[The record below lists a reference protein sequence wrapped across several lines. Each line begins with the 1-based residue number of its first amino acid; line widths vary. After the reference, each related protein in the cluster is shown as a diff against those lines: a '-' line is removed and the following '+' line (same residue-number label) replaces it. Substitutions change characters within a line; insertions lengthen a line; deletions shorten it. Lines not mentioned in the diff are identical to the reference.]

1 MATDY
6 SGLMNSINSEKE
18 RSRRMMSS
26 LRVEDKIAILQL
38 VCQLILSADG
48 SMVEE
53 RDNCV
58 VDYVLK
64 ELGYDTDSDSGA
76 IAGNILWNQATE
88 TNPFKAFQIVSELNR
103 DVKNEVRVIL
113 LQICKM
119 GGNFMNRVN
128 IAQQIFQRTNNY
140 LFYEKN
146 FYLLKLQY
154 F

>member
-103 DVKNEVRVIL
+103 DVKNEVRP
-113 LQICKM
+113 
-119 GGNFMNRVN
+119 
-128 IAQQIFQRTNNY
+128 
-140 LFYEKN
+140 
-146 FYLLKLQY
+146 
-154 F
+154 

>member
-64 ELGYDTDSDSGA
+64 ELGQLFVDAHQLFFQCLNPDCQLCRITA
-76 IAGNILWNQATE
+76 IR
-88 TNPFKAFQIVSELNR
+88 FQIPFGCR
-103 DVKNEVRVIL
+103 
-113 LQICKM
+113 
-119 GGNFMNRVN
+119 
-128 IAQQIFQRTNNY
+128 QQS
-140 LFYEKN
+140 LF
-146 FYLLKLQY
+146 FR

>member
-1 MATDY
+1 
-6 SGLMNSINSEKE
+6 MNSINSEKE

-128 IAQQIFQRTNNY
+128 IAQQIFQRTNIEY
-140 LFYEKN
+140 YPL
-146 FYLLKLQY
+146 
-154 F
+154 

>member
-6 SGLMNSINSEKE
+6 SGLMNIINSEKE
-18 RSRRMMSS
+18 RSKRMMSS
-26 LRVEDKIAILQL
+26 LRVEDKAAILQL

-48 SMVEE
+48 SLVEE

-88 TNPFKAFQIVSELNR
+88 VNPFEAFQIVSELDR
-103 DVKNEVRVIL
+103 DVKKQVRAIL

-128 IAQQIFQRTNNY
+128 IAQQIFQRTNIEY
-140 LFYEKN
+140 YPL
-146 FYLLKLQY
+146 
-154 F
+154 

>member
-6 SGLMNSINSEKE
+6 SRLMDIINSEKE

-26 LRVEDKIAILQL
+26 LKAEDKIAILQL

-76 IAGNILWNQATE
+76 IAGNILWNHATE
-88 TNPFKAFQIVSELNR
+88 ANPFEAFQIVSELDR
-103 DVKNEVRVIL
+103 DVKNKVRVIL

-119 GGNFMNRVN
+119 GGNFVNRVD
-128 IAQQIFQRTNNY
+128 IAQQIFQRTNIEYYPVN
-140 LFYEKN
+140 LT
-146 FYLLKLQY
+146 L
-154 F
+154 

>member
-26 LRVEDKIAILQL
+26 LRAEDKIAILQL
-38 VCQLILSADG
+38 VCQLILSANG

-76 IAGNILWNQATE
+76 IAGNILWNQSTE

-128 IAQQIFQRTNNY
+128 IAQQIFQRTNIEY
-140 LFYEKN
+140 YPL
-146 FYLLKLQY
+146 
-154 F
+154 

>member
-128 IAQQIFQRTNNY
+128 IAQQIFQRTNIEY
-140 LFYEKN
+140 YPL
-146 FYLLKLQY
+146 
-154 F
+154 

>member
-1 MATDY
+1 
-6 SGLMNSINSEKE
+6 MNIINSEKE

-26 LRVEDKIAILQL
+26 LRVEDKTAILQL

-64 ELGYDTDSDSGA
+64 ELGYDTDNDSGA

-128 IAQQIFQRTNNY
+128 IAQQIFQRTNIEY
-140 LFYEKN
+140 YPL
-146 FYLLKLQY
+146 
-154 F
+154 

>member
-128 IAQQIFQRTNNY
+128 IAQHIFQRTNIEY
-140 LFYEKN
+140 YPL
-146 FYLLKLQY
+146 
-154 F
+154 

>member
-1 MATDY
+1 MDI
-6 SGLMNSINSEKE
+6 INSEKE
-18 RSRRMMSS
+18 RSKRMMSS
-26 LRVEDKIAILQL
+26 LRVEDKTAILQL

-128 IAQQIFQRTNNY
+128 IAQQIFQRTNIEY
-140 LFYEKN
+140 YPL
-146 FYLLKLQY
+146 
-154 F
+154 

>member
-26 LRVEDKIAILQL
+26 MLVEDKIAILQL

-128 IAQQIFQRTNNY
+128 IAQQIFQRTNIEY
-140 LFYEKN
+140 YPL
-146 FYLLKLQY
+146 
-154 F
+154 

>member
-6 SGLMNSINSEKE
+6 SGLMNIINSEKE

-64 ELGYDTDSDSGA
+64 ALGYDTDSDSGA

-88 TNPFKAFQIVSELNR
+88 VNPFEAFQSVSELDR
-103 DVKNEVRVIL
+103 DVKNEVRVLL

-119 GGNFMNRVN
+119 GGNFMNRVD
-128 IAQQIFQRTNNY
+128 IAQQIFQRTNIEY
-140 LFYEKN
+140 YPL
-146 FYLLKLQY
+146 
-154 F
+154 

>member
-64 ELGYDTDSDSGA
+64 ELGYDTDNDSGA

-88 TNPFKAFQIVSELNR
+88 ANPFKAFQIVSELNR

-128 IAQQIFQRTNNY
+128 IAQQIFQRTNIEY
-140 LFYEKN
+140 YPL
-146 FYLLKLQY
+146 
-154 F
+154 

>member
-6 SGLMNSINSEKE
+6 SRLMNIINSEKE

-26 LRVEDKIAILQL
+26 LRAEDKIAILQL

-64 ELGYDTDSDSGA
+64 ELGDDTNSDSGA

-128 IAQQIFQRTNNY
+128 IAQQIFQRTNIEY
-140 LFYEKN
+140 YPL
-146 FYLLKLQY
+146 
-154 F
+154 

>member
-26 LRVEDKIAILQL
+26 LRAEDKIAILQL

-64 ELGYDTDSDSGA
+64 ELGYDTYSDSGA

-88 TNPFKAFQIVSELNR
+88 ANPFKAFQIVSELNR

-128 IAQQIFQRTNNY
+128 IAQQIFQRTNIEY
-140 LFYEKN
+140 YPL
-146 FYLLKLQY
+146 
-154 F
+154 

>member
-38 VCQLILSADG
+38 LCQLILSADG

-128 IAQQIFQRTNNY
+128 IAQQIFQRTNIEY
-140 LFYEKN
+140 YPL
-146 FYLLKLQY
+146 
-154 F
+154 

>member
-6 SGLMNSINSEKE
+6 SGLMNSINSGKE

-128 IAQQIFQRTNNY
+128 IAQQIFQRTNIEY
-140 LFYEKN
+140 YPL
-146 FYLLKLQY
+146 
-154 F
+154 

>member
-18 RSRRMMSS
+18 RRRRMMSS

-128 IAQQIFQRTNNY
+128 IAQQIFQRTNIEY
-140 LFYEKN
+140 YPL
-146 FYLLKLQY
+146 
-154 F
+154 

>member
-6 SGLMNSINSEKE
+6 SRLMDIINSEKE
-18 RSRRMMSS
+18 RSKRMMSS
-26 LRVEDKIAILQL
+26 LRVEDKTAILQL

-48 SMVEE
+48 SMVGE

-64 ELGYDTDSDSGA
+64 ELGYDTDNDSGA

-88 TNPFKAFQIVSELNR
+88 ANPFKAFQIVSELNR

-128 IAQQIFQRTNNY
+128 IAQQIFQRTNIEY
-140 LFYEKN
+140 YPL
-146 FYLLKLQY
+146 
-154 F
+154 

>member
-26 LRVEDKIAILQL
+26 LRVEDKIAISQL

-128 IAQQIFQRTNNY
+128 IAQQIFQRTNIEY
-140 LFYEKN
+140 YPL
-146 FYLLKLQY
+146 
-154 F
+154 

>member
-103 DVKNEVRVIL
+103 DVKNKVRVIL

-128 IAQQIFQRTNNY
+128 IAQQIFQRTNIEY
-140 LFYEKN
+140 YPL
-146 FYLLKLQY
+146 
-154 F
+154 

>member
-58 VDYVLK
+58 DDYVLK

-128 IAQQIFQRTNNY
+128 IAQQIFQRTNIEY
-140 LFYEKN
+140 YPL
-146 FYLLKLQY
+146 
-154 F
+154 

>member
-6 SGLMNSINSEKE
+6 SRLMDIINSEKE
-18 RSRRMMSS
+18 RSKRMMSS
-26 LRVEDKIAILQL
+26 LRVEDKTAILQL

-48 SMVEE
+48 SIVEE

-64 ELGYDTDSDSGA
+64 ELGYDTDNDSGA

-88 TNPFKAFQIVSELNR
+88 ANPFKAFQIVSELNR

-128 IAQQIFQRTNNY
+128 IAQQIFQRTNIEY
-140 LFYEKN
+140 YPL
-146 FYLLKLQY
+146 
-154 F
+154 

>member
-1 MATDY
+1 
-6 SGLMNSINSEKE
+6 MNIINSEKE

-26 LRVEDKIAILQL
+26 LRAEDKIAILQL

-64 ELGYDTDSDSGA
+64 ELGYDTNSDSGA

-128 IAQQIFQRTNNY
+128 IAQQIFQRTNIEY
-140 LFYEKN
+140 YPL
-146 FYLLKLQY
+146 
-154 F
+154 

>member
-58 VDYVLK
+58 VGYVLK

-128 IAQQIFQRTNNY
+128 IAQQIFQRTNIEY
-140 LFYEKN
+140 YPL
-146 FYLLKLQY
+146 
-154 F
+154 

>member
-6 SGLMNSINSEKE
+6 SRLMDIINSEKE
-18 RSRRMMSS
+18 RSKRMMSS
-26 LRVEDKIAILQL
+26 LRVEDKTAILQL

-64 ELGYDTDSDSGA
+64 ELGYDTDNDSGA

-128 IAQQIFQRTNNY
+128 IAQQIFQRTNIEY
-140 LFYEKN
+140 YPL
-146 FYLLKLQY
+146 
-154 F
+154 

>member
-6 SGLMNSINSEKE
+6 SRLMDIINSEKE
-18 RSRRMMSS
+18 RSKRMMSS
-26 LRVEDKIAILQL
+26 LRVEDKTAILQL

-64 ELGYDTDSDSGA
+64 ELGYDTCNDSGA

-88 TNPFKAFQIVSELNR
+88 ANPFKAFQIVSELNR

-128 IAQQIFQRTNNY
+128 IAQQIFQRTNIEY
-140 LFYEKN
+140 YPL
-146 FYLLKLQY
+146 
-154 F
+154 

>member
-64 ELGYDTDSDSGA
+64 ELGYDTDSDSVA

-128 IAQQIFQRTNNY
+128 IAQQIFQRTNIEY
-140 LFYEKN
+140 YPL
-146 FYLLKLQY
+146 
-154 F
+154 

>member
-6 SGLMNSINSEKE
+6 SRLMDIINSEKE
-18 RSRRMMSS
+18 RSKRMMSS
-26 LRVEDKIAILQL
+26 LRVEDKTAILQL

-64 ELGYDTDSDSGA
+64 ELGYDTDNDSGA

-88 TNPFKAFQIVSELNR
+88 ANPFKAFQIVSELNR

-128 IAQQIFQRTNNY
+128 IA
-140 LFYEKN
+140 
-146 FYLLKLQY
+146 
-154 F
+154 

>member
-76 IAGNILWNQATE
+76 VAGNILWNQATE

-128 IAQQIFQRTNNY
+128 IAQQIFQRTNIEY
-140 LFYEKN
+140 YPL
-146 FYLLKLQY
+146 
-154 F
+154 

>member
-88 TNPFKAFQIVSELNR
+88 TNPFKAFLIVSELNR

-128 IAQQIFQRTNNY
+128 IAQQIFQRTNIEY
-140 LFYEKN
+140 YPL
-146 FYLLKLQY
+146 
-154 F
+154 

>member
-1 MATDY
+1 
-6 SGLMNSINSEKE
+6 
-18 RSRRMMSS
+18 MSS
-26 LRVEDKIAILQL
+26 LRAEDKIAILQL

-64 ELGYDTDSDSGA
+64 ELGYDTYSDSGA

-88 TNPFKAFQIVSELNR
+88 ANPFKAFQIVSELNR

-128 IAQQIFQRTNNY
+128 IAQQIFQRTNIEY
-140 LFYEKN
+140 YPL
-146 FYLLKLQY
+146 
-154 F
+154 

>member
-76 IAGNILWNQATE
+76 IAGNILWNHATE
-88 TNPFKAFQIVSELNR
+88 ANPFEAFQIVSELDR
-103 DVKNEVRVIL
+103 DVKNKVRVIL

-119 GGNFMNRVN
+119 GGNFVNRVD
-128 IAQQIFQRTNNY
+128 IVQQIFQRTNIEYYQVN
-140 LFYEKN
+140 LT
-146 FYLLKLQY
+146 L
-154 F
+154 

>member
-119 GGNFMNRVN
+119 GGNFLNTILYDYTSRSATDN
-128 IAQQIFQRTNNY
+128 SRI
-140 LFYEKN
+140 L
-146 FYLLKLQY
+146 
-154 F
+154 

>member
-1 MATDY
+1 MATDD

-128 IAQQIFQRTNNY
+128 IAQQIFQRTNIEY
-140 LFYEKN
+140 YPL
-146 FYLLKLQY
+146 
-154 F
+154 

>member
-76 IAGNILWNQATE
+76 IAGNILWNHATE
-88 TNPFKAFQIVSELNR
+88 ANPFEAFQIVSELDR
-103 DVKNEVRVIL
+103 DVKNKVRVIL

-119 GGNFMNRVN
+119 GGNFVNRVD
-128 IAQQIFQRTNNY
+128 IVQQIFQRTNIEYYPAN
-140 LFYEKN
+140 LT
-146 FYLLKLQY
+146 L
-154 F
+154 

>member
-6 SGLMNSINSEKE
+6 SRLMNIINSEKE

-26 LRVEDKIAILQL
+26 LRAEDKIAILQL

-64 ELGYDTDSDSGA
+64 ELGYDTNSDSGA

-128 IAQQIFQRTNNY
+128 IAQQIFQRTNIEY
-140 LFYEKN
+140 YPL
-146 FYLLKLQY
+146 
-154 F
+154 

>member
-6 SGLMNSINSEKE
+6 IGLMNSINSEKE

-128 IAQQIFQRTNNY
+128 IAQQIFQRTNIEY
-140 LFYEKN
+140 YPL
-146 FYLLKLQY
+146 
-154 F
+154 